1 MQRARCLRPA
11 NPLFFLALAATGR
24 GDWFAADHL
33 VTTDAKVP
41 AQVRIPVPDAQD
53 DDGSACTT
61 ADACKG
67 GACQGGAVKACND
80 AEPCTADA
88 CEAKTGACTHDGAAQ
103 DGAACGGTCGHAA
116 QACGKRF
123 QAGWGGNAN
132 DDFAAIRASGSGW
145 VAAGQT
151 ASYGSGG
158 DGLLVAMD
166 GCGTV
171 QWSRTFGGG
180 GKDKFSSLEPTP
192 DGGWILAGES
202 TTGDVSGDA
211 WVVKVDG
218 SGKKQWSLMHGGTG
232 YDLGQSAVAT
242 SDGGYVVAAKTYSF
256 GPGTPTLHNGLLFKL
271 SGSGSV
277 TWTKVLASNSGSM
290 DAVQMREVKG
300 GGYVLVGGS
309 EGFGQG
315 ADDVWLTKLGADGS
329 HVWSI
334 AHGGLLD
341 DDPIGFVQAADGGFV
356 IAGSTKGFGATKTDV
371 FVMKTDSSGK
381 ALWFQRFGSSSG
393 GKDEAGGIAAV
404 GDSFV
409 VTGLTTGWGA
419 VGTDA
424 FALKINGSGAA
435 TWLRLFGNGSEDF
448 GVGVAAAADG
458 GVAMAG
464 RTASSGKGVLDAWV
478 VRAGADGAVGC
489 QDKAASV
496 SGVAQTVASE
506 SFSPVELVAGKVAS
520 DATGSEAVSGGVTG
534 ICACQ

>member
-171 QWSRTFGGG
+171 QWSRTFGGS
-180 GKDKFSSLEPTP
+180 GKGKFTSVEPTP

-232 YDLGQSAVAT
+232 YDLAQSAVAT

-277 TWTKVLASNSGSM
+277 MWSKVLASNSGSM
-290 DAVQMREVKG
+290 DAVQMREVKD

-329 HVWSI
+329 HGWMPGWC
-334 AHGGLLD
+334 ARGQTGRW
-341 DDPIGFVQAADGGFV
+341 AARTRQQV
-356 IAGSTKGFGATKTDV
+356 SAASRKPW
-371 FVMKTDSSGK
+371 
-381 ALWFQRFGSSSG
+381 LRNRFRQSRWLP
-393 GKDEAGGIAAV
+393 ARWLRMRPA
-404 GDSFV
+404 
-409 VTGLTTGWGA
+409 
-419 VGTDA
+419 
-424 FALKINGSGAA
+424 GAA
-435 TWLRLFGNGSEDF
+435 EQS
-448 GVGVAAAADG
+448 AD
-458 GVAMAG
+458 VPG
-464 RTASSGKGVLDAWV
+464 RSRTG
-478 VRAGADGAVGC
+478 RPGADLVPKILNSFRLPTAFHP
-489 QDKAASV
+489 AA
-496 SGVAQTVASE
+496 
-506 SFSPVELVAGKVAS
+506 
-520 DATGSEAVSGGVTG
+520 
-534 ICACQ
+534 